1 MENKLKLLLKIQDGE
16 LKEATARELEKNN
29 DFYRVEGEHWILFDY
44 DKNKIRPYVK
54 DLLNRMSD
62 LIEIKWLKWLMTAT
76 IIFGFVYS

>member
-1 MENKLKLLLKIQDGE
+1 MARMENNLKLLLKIQDGE
-16 LKEATARELEKNN
+16 LKETTTRELEKNN
-29 DFYRVEGEHWILFDY
+29 EYYRIEGEHWILFDY

-76 IIFGFVYS
+76 IIF